1 MGKYVIRKTPTGV
14 KFDLHAA
21 NGEIIA
27 TSEVYETVAA
37 CRKGIESVRKNGE
50 KAKLQDLSESEKPV
64 TNPKFELF
72 QDRAGA
78 FRFRLKARNGSVI
91 AVSDNYT
98 TKAACMNGIE
108 SVCRNAEIS
117 EIEEKEE
124 A

>member
-91 AVSDNYT
+91 AVSDDYT
-98 TKAACMNGIE
+98 TKVACLNGID
-108 SVCRNAEIS
+108 SVRANAVS
-117 EIEEKEE
+117 ETTEKEE